1 MNTNNNEQIK
11 NLKILCGILS
21 VMFISVS
28 CFAGYL
34 FKSYTYVNEL
44 EQKLVAKEENLTARV
59 VSICMDTYK
68 NMKNENAVPVSTSSL
83 SKVQEILVSEV
94 DIEIK
99 EIASKTV
106 PMGSSNKKTVKQ
118 LFEEKNSRTVAS
130 INN

>member
-28 CFAGYL
+28 GFAGYL
-34 FKSYTYVNEL
+34 FQSYTYANEL

-68 NMKNENAVPVSTSSL
+68 NMNKENVVPVSTSSL
-83 SKVQEILVSEV
+83 NKVQEILVSEV

-99 EIASKTV
+99 EIASKTA
-106 PMGSSNKKTVKQ
+106 PMGNSNKKTVKQ

>member
-34 FKSYTYVNEL
+34 FKSYTYANEL

-106 PMGSSNKKTVKQ
+106 PMGSGVKKTVKQ